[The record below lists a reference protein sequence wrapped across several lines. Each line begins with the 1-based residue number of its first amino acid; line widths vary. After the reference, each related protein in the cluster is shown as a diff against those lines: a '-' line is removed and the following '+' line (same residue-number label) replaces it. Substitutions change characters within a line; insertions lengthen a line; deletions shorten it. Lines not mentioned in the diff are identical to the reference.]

1 MLRDFFYSITTLFIW
16 VSITCEV
23 QGVDALRNEGRCSNE
38 SRVESEKVLIPL
50 EMGVDA
56 ARNTRYS
63 YYGVYLV
70 KL

>member
-1 MLRDFFYSITTLFIW
+1 MLFRLAR
-16 VSITCEV
+16 
-23 QGVDALRNEGRCSNE
+23 GVDNLGNEGRCSDE

>member
-1 MLRDFFYSITTLFIW
+1 MQLMKRVVKRLN
-16 VSITCEV
+16 
-23 QGVDALRNEGRCSNE
+23 GVDTLGNEGRCSDE
-38 SRVESEKVLIPL
+38 SREKKEKVLIPL